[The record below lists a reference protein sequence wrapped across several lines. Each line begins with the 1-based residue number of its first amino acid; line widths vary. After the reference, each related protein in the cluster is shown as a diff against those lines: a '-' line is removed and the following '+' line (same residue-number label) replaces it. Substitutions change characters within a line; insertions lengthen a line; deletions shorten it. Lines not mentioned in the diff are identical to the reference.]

1 MDKSSKFWRV
11 AAAAFVV
18 INAGGAIYA
27 AVMGEWDHAMVH
39 GGLLIGGFAA
49 WQVFPRKESVQ
60 PAQPGVDEFRLD
72 SLQESVDSIALNV
85 ERMGE
90 AQRFHEKLLKERAEK
105 PLNRS
110 S

>member
-27 AVMGEWDHAMVH
+27 AVMGQWDHAMVH

-49 WQVFPRKESVQ
+49 WQVFPQKRTVELDT
-60 PAQPGVDEFRLD
+60 GEIDETRLD

>member
-27 AVMGEWDHAMVH
+27 IVMGEGMHAMVH
-39 GGLLIGGFAA
+39 GGLLVGGFAA
-49 WQVFPRKESVQ
+49 WQVFTRKESVE
-60 PAQPGVDEFRLD
+60 PAQAQMEETRLD
-72 SLQESVDSIALNV
+72 SLQESIDSIALNV